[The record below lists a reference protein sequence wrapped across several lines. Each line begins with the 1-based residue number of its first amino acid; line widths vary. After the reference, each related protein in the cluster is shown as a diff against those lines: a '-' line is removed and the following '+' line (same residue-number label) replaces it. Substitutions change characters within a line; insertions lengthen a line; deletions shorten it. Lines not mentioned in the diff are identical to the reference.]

1 MKYFLCKVHAIFY
14 KTQVT
19 HKYVIY
25 DKKCITFYHKK
36 LHMQRY
42 TNCLTIFSTLFVTKF
57 ILEVTL
63 TVSTFYSLTLQ
74 CGPPFKA
81 IPFQG
86 FFNNV
91 FFLCS
96 IFRMSWFV
104 VYSVM
109 VSIVSLIGTILMH
122 LIVLD
127 NSRGNV
133 GTFFL
138 LFVLILEFGLSM
150 IMFAFIMTTLF
161 SKVFQSKD
169 IKLHNAIMIK
179 P

>member
-1 MKYFLCKVHAIFY
+1 MR
-14 KTQVT
+14 
-19 HKYVIY
+19 
-25 DKKCITFYHKK
+25 KKCSKIGSIH
-36 LHMQRY
+36 LSAALRH
-42 TNCLTIFSTLFVTKF
+42 LFTK
-57 ILEVTL
+57 IG
-63 TVSTFYSLTLQ
+63 SY
-74 CGPPFKA
+74 
-81 IPFQG
+81 FQG
-86 FFNNV
+86 FFNNY

-96 IFRMSWFV
+96 NFRMSWFV

-161 SKVFQSKD
+161 SKVFQN
-169 IKLHNAIMIK
+169 IVLFYLALF
-179 P
+179 

>member
-1 MKYFLCKVHAIFY
+1 MVHA
-14 KTQVT
+14 TWQ
-19 HKYVIY
+19 
-25 DKKCITFYHKK
+25 
-36 LHMQRY
+36 QRY
-42 TNCLTIFSTLFVTKF
+42 ATFALVIFRD
-57 ILEVTL
+57 
-63 TVSTFYSLTLQ
+63 
-74 CGPPFKA
+74 
-81 IPFQG
+81 

-91 FFLCS
+91 FFICS

-161 SKVFQSKD
+161 SKVFQAKVSNHK
-169 IKLHNAIMIK
+169 NMIK
-179 P
+179 S

>member
-1 MKYFLCKVHAIFY
+1 
-14 KTQVT
+14 
-19 HKYVIY
+19 
-25 DKKCITFYHKK
+25 
-36 LHMQRY
+36 
-42 TNCLTIFSTLFVTKF
+42 
-57 ILEVTL
+57 
-63 TVSTFYSLTLQ
+63 
-74 CGPPFKA
+74 
-81 IPFQG
+81 
-86 FFNNV
+86 
-91 FFLCS
+91 
-96 IFRMSWFV
+96 MSWFV

-138 LFVLILEFGLSM
+138 LFLLILEFGLSM

-169 IKLHNAIMIK
+169 IKPYKLGSVVGPVI
-179 P
+179 

>member
-1 MKYFLCKVHAIFY
+1 
-14 KTQVT
+14 
-19 HKYVIY
+19 
-25 DKKCITFYHKK
+25 
-36 LHMQRY
+36 
-42 TNCLTIFSTLFVTKF
+42 
-57 ILEVTL
+57 
-63 TVSTFYSLTLQ
+63 
-74 CGPPFKA
+74 
-81 IPFQG
+81 
-86 FFNNV
+86 
-91 FFLCS
+91 
-96 IFRMSWFV
+96 MSWFV

-161 SKVFQSKD
+161 SKVFQSKN
-169 IKLHNAIMIK
+169 IKTYVQCNMIK